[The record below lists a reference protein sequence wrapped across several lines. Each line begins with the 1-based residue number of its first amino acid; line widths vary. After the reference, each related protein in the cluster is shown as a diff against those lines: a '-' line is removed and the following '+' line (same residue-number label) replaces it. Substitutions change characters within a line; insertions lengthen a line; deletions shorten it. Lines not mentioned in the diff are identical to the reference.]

1 MKFGKHFERQK
12 VPEWTEANVDYN
24 GLMGIL
30 REIVRYKQQSKQTA
44 PPSRALSL
52 YRSFSGLIKLPRGPT
67 SNGDIEDQVIDVN
80 LSRHEGSRPHYR
92 TDFLRQSE
100 EGGDIETKFFEK
112 LDDDLNK
119 VNAFYKAKV
128 DEVMNERDLLNKL
141 MDALIALRIK
151 VRKPHLDGSKL
162 NTDGISVTN
171 KEPSTSND
179 STRANNAGNYSRKV
193 NECREDPLNILE
205 NVKIYNARES
215 PMSMLRGVLKDS
227 KDVHLSFN
235 KAELR
240 EVENRLRRVFIE
252 FYQKLHLLKHYSFM
266 NLSAFAKILKKYEK
280 ITSRRVLRSY
290 METVESSHIGNS
302 DEISALM
309 ERVEAI
315 FVKYF
320 ANSDRKKGIKSLRP
334 KTKKEKHRVTFFSG
348 FFSGCSVALV
358 AAVVLR
364 IQTRNLMEKP
374 EGAIY
379 MDNVFPFFF
388 GYVIL
393 HMLMYAANIYFWRR
407 YKINYPFLFG
417 FKKGT
422 ELGYRDVFL
431 LATGLAVL
439 ALVGFLAN
447 LSLDLGSRIHHYKT
461 FTQLVPLV
469 VVTVVLFIIFCPFDI
484 IYRLSRFFFLRCIF
498 RCICAPLYKVTMP
511 NSILADNLTS
521 QVSAFRCIELYI
533 CYYCLG
539 EYSERQRCHSHGA
552 YDVFYFVA
560 GVIPFWMIFLQC
572 LRSLWEDRDAK
583 HAFNCLKY
591 FVTIVAVLMRTVS
604 ELRSRE
610 VWIVLGLVSSSLV
623 VIMNTFWDVVVDWGL
638 LRRHSRNSYLRDRL
652 LVPHKSVYFA
662 ALVLDIVLRI
672 AWMQLVLE
680 FSLPALQEMAA
691 STTLSCLEIVR
702 RGIWNF
708 FRLEN
713 EQVNNVG
720 QYRAFKSVPHPFS
733 YCDDDDDDGD
743 DNDDADDD
751 HPDKEK

>member
-179 STRANNAGNYSRKV
+179 STRANNAEELVADPEFSPIDITSSNKNRSRKV

-320 ANSDRKKGIKSLRP
+320 ANSDRKK
-334 KTKKEKHRVTFFSG
+334 
-348 FFSGCSVALV
+348 
-358 AAVVLR
+358 VVLR
-364 IQTRNLMEKP
+364 IQARNLMEKP

-469 VVTVVLFIIFCPFDI
+469 VVT
-484 IYRLSRFFFLRCIF
+484 
-498 RCICAPLYKVTMP
+498 VTMP

-662 ALVLDIVLRI
+662 ALVLEIVLRI

-708 FRLEN
+708 F
-713 EQVNNVG
+713 
-720 QYRAFKSVPHPFS
+720 SVAIKVVRIAILPRIGRGS
-733 YCDDDDDDGD
+733 
-743 DNDDADDD
+743 
-751 HPDKEK
+751 